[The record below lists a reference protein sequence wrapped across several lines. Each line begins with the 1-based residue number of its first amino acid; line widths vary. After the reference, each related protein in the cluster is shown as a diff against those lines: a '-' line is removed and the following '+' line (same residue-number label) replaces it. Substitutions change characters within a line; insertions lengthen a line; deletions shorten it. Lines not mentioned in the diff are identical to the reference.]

1 MRIPGFV
8 PADLRALL
16 RFVPSRGWDAVEWAP
31 LLGSLRRLSTR
42 YVTHG
47 GVRALRRTVA
57 LAVPGVELRPSLL
70 GVRPLERVDDPT
82 RRARAGD
89 ALLRL
94 YFGQWL
100 VEDGLFLDLR
110 VAHLGLDDA
119 DRLHFAPNGLWIQ
132 LRPGFRQGMV
142 DLYRA
147 FYSGD
152 EAALHAALRRM
163 GMLRPGLDPAAER
176 ELLGLLEAHF
186 GIEQRAQRFEL
197 DRFRESFDALFAFFV
212 AHGYRL
218 HSDFVFV
225 GFYLITLYL
234 SLERLGQAH
243 DVRRLCAET
252 LLAAEGPLP

>member
-1 MRIPGFV
+1 MRIPAFV

-16 RFVPSRGWDAVEWAP
+16 RFVPTRGWDAVEWAP
-31 LLGSLRRLSTR
+31 LLGSLRRLATR
-42 YVTHG
+42 SVTG
-47 GVRALRRTVA
+47 SGVPALRRAVA
-57 LAVPGVELRPSLL
+57 DAVPGVEVRPSLL
-70 GVRPLERVDDPT
+70 GVPLLERIDDPA

-110 VAHLGLDDA
+110 LPHLGLDDA
-119 DRLHFAPNGLWIQ
+119 DRLHFAPSGLWIQ
-132 LRPGFRQGMV
+132 LRPEFRRGMV
-142 DLYRA
+142 ALYRA

-152 EAALHAALRRM
+152 DAALDAALRSL
-163 GMLRPGLDPAAER
+163 GMLRPGLDAAAER
-176 ELLGLLEAHF
+176 ELKALLAAHF
-186 GIEQRAQRFEL
+186 GVEQRAQRFEL
-197 DRFRESFDALFAFFV
+197 ARFRASFDALFGFFV
-212 AHGYRL
+212 DHGYRL

-234 SLERLGQAH
+234 TLERLGQAH

-252 LLAAEGPLP
+252 LLAPEAASP